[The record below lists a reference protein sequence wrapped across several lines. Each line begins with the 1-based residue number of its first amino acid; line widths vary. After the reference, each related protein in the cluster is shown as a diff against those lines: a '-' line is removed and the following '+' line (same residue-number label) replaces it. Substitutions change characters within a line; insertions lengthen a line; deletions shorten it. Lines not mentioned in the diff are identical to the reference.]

1 MPEHK
6 AEYESVDISPN
17 ESADDER
24 LDGHADSRAESP
36 ADDEAYSDVNSDAHD
51 DVYDYVVVGGGT
63 AGSVIASRLTE
74 DPDVTVAVIE
84 GGPSDVGRDDVL
96 TLRRWMGLLGGE
108 LDYDYP
114 TTEQPRGNSHIR
126 HSRARVL
133 GGCSS
138 HNTLIA
144 FKPLPSDWDE
154 WAAAGAEGWDA
165 ATMDPYFSRLRNNVV
180 PVDEADRNAI
190 ARDFVDAAQ
199 AALDV
204 PRVEGFNR
212 KPFHEGVGFF
222 DLAYHP
228 ENNKR
233 SSASVAY
240 LHPVMDERPNLSLW
254 LETWAYRLELDAPA
268 AGDGVRASGVWVRTK
283 DGEERLVRARREVV
297 VCAGAVDTPRL
308 LLHSGVGPRAD
319 LEALGIPVV
328 HDLPGVGENLLDHP
342 ESVIV
347 WETHGPIPENS
358 AMDSDA
364 GLFVRR
370 DAQSEGPDLM
380 FHFYQI
386 PFTDNPERLGYE
398 RPPHGVSMTPN
409 IPKPRSR
416 GRIYLTSADPSEKPA
431 LDFRYFTDEDDYDG
445 RTLVDGIKIARQIA
459 AAEPLAGWLKREVC
473 PGPEVATD
481 EEISEYARK
490 VAHTVYHPAGTC
502 RMGASG
508 DELAVVA
515 PDLKVRGLEG
525 IRIADASVFPTM
537 PAVNPMIG
545 VLMVGEKCADLLV
558 SAERGVAR

>member
-1 MPEHK
+1 MPEQ
-6 AEYESVDISPN
+6 ATP
-17 ESADDER
+17 
-24 LDGHADSRAESP
+24 GHE
-36 ADDEAYSDVNSDAHD
+36 HT
-51 DVYDYVVVGGGT
+51 YDYVVIGGGT

-74 DPDVTVAVIE
+74 NPDVTVAVIE
-84 GGPSDVGRDDVL
+84 GGPSDVDREDVL

-114 TTEQPRGNSHIR
+114 TTRQPRGNSFIR

-154 WAAAGAEGWDA
+154 WEAAGAKGWGA
-165 ATMDPYFSRLRNNVV
+165 VPMEAYYARLRNNIVA
-180 PVDEADRNAI
+180 VDEKDRNAI

-199 AALDV
+199 ATLEV
-204 PRVEGFNR
+204 PRVEGFNK
-212 KPFHEGVGFF
+212 KPFTEGVGFF

-240 LHPVMDERPNLSLW
+240 LHPFLDRPNLTIL
-254 LETWAYRLELDAPA
+254 LETWAYKLELDGTRAR
-268 AGDGVRASGVWVRTK
+268 GVHVRTK
-283 DGEERLVRARREVV
+283 DGEEILVRAENEVLL
-297 VCAGAVDTPRL
+297 CAGAVDSPRL
-308 LLHSGVGPRAD
+308 LLHSGIGPARD
-319 LEALGIPVV
+319 LEALGIPVA

-347 WETHGPIPENS
+347 WETNGPIPENS

-370 DAQSEGPDLM
+370 DPEHPGPDLM
-380 FHFYQI
+380 FHFYQV

-398 RPPHGVSMTPN
+398 RPAHGVSMTPN

-416 GRIYLTSADPSEKPA
+416 GRLYLTSADPAEKPA

-445 RTLVDGIKIARQIA
+445 RTLVDGIRIAREIA
-459 AAEPLAGWLKREVC
+459 KSEPLASWLKREVA
-473 PGPEVATD
+473 PGPDVTGD
-481 EEISEYARK
+481 EELSVYARS

-502 RMGASG
+502 RMGDS
-508 DELAVVA
+508 DDQLAVVD
-515 PDLKVRGLEG
+515 PELRIRGLDG
-525 IRIADASVFPTM
+525 IRIADASVFPAM

-545 VLMVGEKCADLLV
+545 VLMVGEKCVDLIGGG
-558 SAERGVAR
+558 E

>member
-1 MPEHK
+1 MGSTVAPDPKPES
-6 AEYESVDISPN
+6 ESESVRDVVN
-17 ESADDER
+17 DDAR
-24 LDGHADSRAESP
+24 D
-36 ADDEAYSDVNSDAHD
+36 DAHDDAHDDARD

-74 DPDVTVAVIE
+74 DPDITVAVIE
-84 GGPSDVGRDDVL
+84 GGPSDVDRQDVL

-154 WAAAGAEGWDA
+154 WAAAGAEGWDSA
-165 ATMDPYFSRLRNNVV
+165 AMDPYFGRLRNNIV
-180 PVDEADRNAI
+180 PVDERDRNPI
-190 ARDFVDAAQ
+190 ARDFVDAAR

-204 PRVEGFNR
+204 PRVEGFNK
-212 KPFHEGVGFF
+212 KPFHEGAGFF

-240 LHPVMDERPNLSLW
+240 LHPFLDRPNLRLL
-254 LETWAYRLELDAPA
+254 LETWAFRLEL
-268 AGDGVRASGVWVRTK
+268 AGTRARGVRVRTA
-283 DGEERLVRARREVV
+283 DGAERLIEARREVL

-308 LLHSGVGPRAD
+308 LLHSGIGPRAD
-319 LEALGIPVV
+319 LEKLGIPVV

-347 WETHGPIPENS
+347 WETDGPIPENS

-370 DAQSEGPDLM
+370 DPAAEGPDLM

-398 RPPHGVSMTPN
+398 RPAHGVSMTPN

-416 GRIYLTSADPSEKPA
+416 GRLYLTSADPEVKPA

-445 RTLVDGIKIARQIA
+445 RTLVDGIRIARRVA

-473 PGPEVATD
+473 PGPEVTSD
-481 EEISEYARK
+481 EELSEYARK
-490 VAHTVYHPAGTC
+490 CAHTVYHPAGTC
-502 RMGASG
+502 RMGAVG
-508 DELAVVA
+508 DEQAVVA
-515 PDLKVRGLEG
+515 PDLRIRGLEA

-545 VLMVGEKCADLLV
+545 VLMVGEKCAQLLTEGRDE
-558 SAERGVAR
+558 AHDDQKGPKR

>member
-1 MPEHK
+1 MP
-6 AEYESVDISPN
+6 
-17 ESADDER
+17 
-24 LDGHADSRAESP
+24 
-36 ADDEAYSDVNSDAHD
+36 
-51 DVYDYVVVGGGT
+51 VYDYVVIGGGT

-74 DPDVTVAVIE
+74 DPGIRVAVIE
-84 GGPSDVGRDDVL
+84 GGPSDVDREDVL
-96 TLRRWMGLLGGE
+96 TLRRWLGLLGGD

-138 HNTLIA
+138 HNTLIS
-144 FKPLPSDWDE
+144 FKPLPGDWDE
-154 WAAAGAEGWDA
+154 WEQAGAEGWGA
-165 ATMDPYFSRLRNNVV
+165 ESMDPYFSRLRNNIV
-180 PVDEADRNAI
+180 PVDEKDRNAI
-190 ARDFVDAAQ
+190 ARDFVESAREAAG
-199 AALDV
+199 V
-204 PRVEGFNR
+204 PRVEGFNA

-240 LHPVMDERPNLSLW
+240 LHPFLDRPNLHLM
-254 LETWAYRLELDAPA
+254 LETWAHRLELDGTRAK
-268 AGDGVRASGVWVRTK
+268 GVHVRTK
-283 DGEERLVRARREVV
+283 EGEEVYVEAAREVL

-308 LLHSGVGPRAD
+308 LMHSGIGPRAD

-347 WETHGPIPENS
+347 WETDGPIPENS

-370 DAQSEGPDLM
+370 DPAANGPDLM

-398 RPPHGVSMTPN
+398 KPEHGVSMTPN

-416 GRIYLTSADPSEKPA
+416 GRLYLTSADPAVKPA
-431 LDFRYFTDEDDYDG
+431 LDFRYFTDEEDYDA
-445 RTLVDGIKIARQIA
+445 RTLVDGIRLAREIARTQ
-459 AAEPLAGWLKREVC
+459 PLAGWLKREVC
-473 PGPEVATD
+473 PGPEVTSD
-481 EEISEYARK
+481 EDLSEYARK

-502 RMGASG
+502 RMGATG
-508 DELAVVA
+508 DELAVVD
-515 PDLKVRGLEG
+515 PQLRIRGLDG

-537 PAVNPMIG
+537 TAVNPMIG
-545 VLMVGEKCADLLV
+545 VLMVGEKCAELL
-558 SAERGVAR
+558 AEAATQGGEA